1 MRAPEFWTKD
11 DGLGALLAPLG
22 AVHALA
28 VAAWWCSAHERIK
41 DRPDQ
46 LIQTPIFDTC
56 GAFNKYLLNRHH
68 ALQPLR
74 VPVTPERGAKE
85 NEHDCL

>member
-1 MRAPEFWTKD
+1 M
-11 DGLGALLAPLG
+11 
-22 AVHALA
+22 
-28 VAAWWCSAHERIK
+28 WWSSAH
-41 DRPDQ
+41 DQ
-46 LIQTPIFDTC
+46 IRNLTLLTEKTPISDTC

-85 NEHDCL
+85 QTYVFVQINPDES